1 MSVNNVNSL
10 YQTQGV
16 QGSTSYTTL
25 SQDDGGGVDIGKLL
39 LGGLGT
45 VVTIGLGV
53 AAYKSGKQSS
63 LTKESDN
70 VFTTMC
76 NGVKNW
82 LGKNGD
88 DVAEETLEKLRDK
101 DKTTLKNIFS
111 ENNVTQ
117 VDFDDLYEHRTGIS
131 EFIKSGK
138 VKNNAEKLDAV
149 KNLQDLVNGNT
160 LEASDDAVTNLNRLV
175 NQGDKRK
182 DLFKLVTDNSNKK
195 SIQLI
200 DNADEALLAK
210 AEKMGLIE
218 EGNLISTDLDSKLN
232 KLSDSYDTKHDLYQ
246 KYSNKIENSESSS
259 ALKALLSGDIKVSS
273 RSTSGVEIS
282 AKSMKTLFTRYDDEF
297 LKIND
302 ISTPNTFILAKA
314 RLGKYHQAESL
325 TDDEY
330 RNLMAQA
337 ENKFME
343 KNSGEDYLAYM
354 TKGLTKND
362 GETALDLNDL
372 GADDVKTLKNKFPW
386 LKLADDAKKLEAKN
400 FINQGK
406 KEFDNDIASF
416 LGIRGKTLKD
426 LNGFKISGDKLIWR
440 SSKSST
446 SAPKQI
452 FGKAIGGNC
461 ATTTEGKQITQIQ
474 INLKQLKT
482 IFPEKA

>member
-10 YQTQGV
+10 YQTQGI

-111 ENNVTQ
+111 GNNVTQ
-117 VDFDDLYEHRTGIS
+117 VDFDDLYEHRTSIS

-149 KNLQDLVNGNT
+149 KNLRNLVNDNT

-182 DLFKLVTDNSNKK
+182 DLFKLVTDSSNKK

-200 DNADEALLAK
+200 DNPDEALLAK
-210 AEKMGLIE
+210 AKKMGLIE
-218 EGNLISTDLDSKLN
+218 EGELNSTGIDTALTNLNT
-232 KLSDSYDTKHDLYQ
+232 SYTQKHKAYQ
-246 KYSNKIENSESSS
+246 TYSNKIENSESSS
-259 ALKALLSGDIKVSS
+259 ALKALLSANIKVSS
-273 RSTSGVEIS
+273 TSTSGVEIS
-282 AKSMKTLFTRYDDEF
+282 AKNMKTLFTRYDDEVS
-297 LKIND
+297 KIKNIPD
-302 ISTPNTFILAKA
+302 SDTFILAKA
-314 RLGKYHQAESL
+314 RLDKYRQAKSL

-343 KNSGEDYLAYM
+343 TNSGKDYLTYM

-362 GETALDLNDL
+362 GKTALELN
-372 GADDVKTLKNKFPW
+372 
-386 LKLADDAKKLEAKN
+386 KLDADDAATPDAKD
-400 FINQGK
+400 FIGQRK

-416 LGIRGKTLKD
+416 LGIRGKTLSDKSS
-426 LNGFKISGDKLIWR
+426 GFKFSGDKLIWR
-440 SSKSST
+440 SSKSSKL
-446 SAPKQI
+446 APEKI
-452 FGKAIGGNC
+452 FGKAIGENC
-461 ATTTEGKQITQIQ
+461 TATIEGEQTTQIQ
-474 INLKQLKT
+474 INLEQLKK
-482 IFPEKA
+482 IFSATTTT

>member
-117 VDFDDLYEHRTGIS
+117 VDFDDLYEHRTSIS

-195 SIQLI
+195 SIQFI

-210 AEKMGLIE
+210 AEKMGLIK
-218 EGNLISTDLDSKLN
+218 EGKLISTDVDKALN
-232 KLSDSYDTKHDLYQ
+232 NLSTSYETKHDLYQ

-259 ALKALLSGDIKVSS
+259 ALKALLSGDAEVPSISNS
-273 RSTSGVEIS
+273 DQTIS
-282 AKSMKTLFTRYDDEF
+282 AKSMKTLFTRYDGEVS
-297 LKIND
+297 KIND
-302 ISTPNTFILAKA
+302 ISTPNSFILAKA
-314 RLGKYHQAESL
+314 RLGKYHQAGSL

-330 RNLMAQA
+330 HNLMALA
-337 ENKFME
+337 E
-343 KNSGEDYLAYM
+343 KNFMDLNSGTDYLTYM
-354 TKGLTKND
+354 TRNVKVD
-362 GETALDLNDL
+362 GEAITDFTKLNEKAVAALNEAFGLKLKKEQALTPQSLYTARHKNETIATYL
-372 GADDVKTLKNKFPW
+372 GAQGHQLPKGWTIEGSNL
-386 LKLADDAKKLEAKN
+386 N
-400 FINQGK
+400 FK
-406 KEFDNDIASF
+406 
-416 LGIRGKTLKD
+416 GKTQPATF
-426 LNGFKISGDKLIWR
+426 LNGVKISNWETYANKTAGETTGYTI
-440 SSKSST
+440 SF
-446 SAPKQI
+446 KQLTEI
-452 FGKAIGGNC
+452 LKP
-461 ATTTEGKQITQIQ
+461 TTTPSK
-474 INLKQLKT
+474 
-482 IFPEKA
+482 

>member
-63 LTKESDN
+63 LTKEGDN
-70 VFTTMC
+70 MFQTML
-76 NGVKNW
+76 NGIKSW
-82 LGKNGD
+82 FGKNGD

-111 ENNVTQ
+111 GNNVTQ
-117 VDFDDLYEHRTGIS
+117 VDFDDLYEHRTSIS

-149 KNLQDLVNGNT
+149 KNLQNLVNDNT

-175 NQGDKRK
+175 NQGGKRK
-182 DLFKLVTDNSNKK
+182 DLFKLVTDSSNKK

-210 AEKMGLIE
+210 ANKMGLIE
-218 EGNLISTDLDSKLN
+218 KGELNSTGVDEALN
-232 KLSDSYDTKHDLYQ
+232 KLKTSYTQKHKAYQ
-246 KYSNKIENSESSS
+246 TYSNKIENSESSS
-259 ALKALLSGDIKVSS
+259 ALKALLSGNIKVSS
-273 RSTSGVEIS
+273 TSTSGVEIS
-282 AKSMKTLFTRYDDEF
+282 AKNMKTLFTRYDGEV

-302 ISTPNTFILAKA
+302 ISTPNSFILAKA
-314 RLGKYHQAESL
+314 RLGKYHQAGSL
-325 TDDEY
+325 TNDEY
-330 RNLMAQA
+330 NNLMALA
-337 ENKFME
+337 ENKFAQN
-343 KNSGEDYLAYM
+343 KNEYIKYM
-354 TKGLTKND
+354 TKGLTDAD
-362 GETALDLNDL
+362 GNPITITSTTKLTEKHINALHKKYPTLNLEKEHTLTAENLL
-372 GADDVKTLKNKFPW
+372 TYSQ
-386 LKLADDAKKLEAKN
+386 
-400 FINQGK
+400 NQH
-406 KEFDNDIASF
+406 NDIASF
-416 LGIRGKTLKD
+416 LGIQGKTLND

-440 SSKSST
+440 SSKSSP
-446 SAPKQI
+446 SAPEKI
-452 FGKAIGGNC
+452 FGKDIKTNC
-461 ATTTEGKQITQIQ
+461 TTTNEGTQTTQIQ
-474 INLKQLKT
+474 ITLEQLKT
-482 IFPEKA
+482 IFPATT

>member
-10 YQTQGV
+10 YQTQGI

-111 ENNVTQ
+111 GNNVTQ
-117 VDFDDLYEHRTGIS
+117 VDFDDLYEHRTSIS

-149 KNLQDLVNGNT
+149 KNLRNLVNDNT

-218 EGNLISTDLDSKLN
+218 EGKLN
-232 KLSDSYDTKHDLYQ
+232 STGVKTALTNLNSSYETKHDLYQ
-246 KYSNKIENSESSS
+246 KYSNQIENSKSSS
-259 ALKALLSGDIKVSS
+259 ALKTLLSNETKVHS
-273 RSTSGVEIS
+273 RRKNSQKTS
-282 AKSMKTLFTRYDDEF
+282 AKSMETLFTRYNDEVS
-297 LKIND
+297 KID
-302 ISTPNTFILAKA
+302 KISNSNTFILAKA
-314 RLGKYHQAESL
+314 RLDKYREAKSL

-337 ENKFME
+337 ENKFMG
-343 KNSGEDYLAYM
+343 KNNGEDYLAYM
-354 TKGLTKND
+354 TKGLTKKD
-362 GETALDLNDL
+362 GKKALE
-372 GADDVKTLKNKFPW
+372 
-386 LKLADDAKKLEAKN
+386 LEAKN
-400 FINQGK
+400 FIEQRK

-416 LGIRGKTLKD
+416 LGIRGNTLSNEQSN
-426 LNGFKISGDKLIWR
+426 LNGFKIFGDKLIWR
-440 SSKSST
+440 SSKSSKL
-446 SAPKQI
+446 APEKI
-452 FGKAIGGNC
+452 FGKAIGKNC
-461 ATTTEGKQITQIQ
+461 TTTQEDAQTTQIQ
-474 INLKQLKT
+474 INLEQLKK
-482 IFPEKA
+482 IFSATTTT

>member
-111 ENNVTQ
+111 GNNVTQ
-117 VDFDDLYEHRTGIS
+117 VDFDDLYEHRTSIS

-195 SIQLI
+195 SIQFI

-218 EGNLISTDLDSKLN
+218 KGKLISTDVDKALD
-232 KLSDSYDTKHDLYQ
+232 KLSDSYETKHDLYQ
-246 KYSNKIENSESSS
+246 TYSNKIENSESSS

-273 RSTSGVEIS
+273 ISKKGQKIS
-282 AKSMKTLFTRYDDEF
+282 AKSMKTLFTRYDDEVS
-297 LKIND
+297 KIKNIPD
-302 ISTPNTFILAKA
+302 SDTFILAKA
-314 RLGKYHQAESL
+314 RLGKYHQAGSL

-330 RNLMAQA
+330 LNLMAQA
-337 ENKFME
+337 ENNFA
-343 KNSGEDYLAYM
+343 KNENEYIKYM

-362 GETALDLNDL
+362 GKTALKLNNLD
-372 GADDVKTLKNKFPW
+372 ADDVKTLKNKFTW
-386 LKLADDAKKLEAKN
+386 LKLDDKATKLEAKN
-400 FINQGK
+400 FIDQGK

-416 LGIRGKTLKD
+416 LGIRGKTLSDKSS
-426 LNGFKISGDKLIWR
+426 GFKFSGDKLIWR
-440 SSKSST
+440 SSKSSKL
-446 SAPKQI
+446 APKQI
-452 FGKAIGGNC
+452 FEKDIGENC
-461 ATTTEGKQITQIQ
+461 ATTQEGGQITQIQ
-474 INLKQLKT
+474 ITLEQLQK
-482 IFPEKA
+482 IFSATTT